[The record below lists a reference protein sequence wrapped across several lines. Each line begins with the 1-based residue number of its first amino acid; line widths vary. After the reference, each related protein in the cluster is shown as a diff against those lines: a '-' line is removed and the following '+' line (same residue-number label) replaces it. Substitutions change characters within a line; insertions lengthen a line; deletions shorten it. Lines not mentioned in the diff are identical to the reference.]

1 MTLHVPVEIP
11 LADVPERYQR
21 LGDATVLRPLGHVEY
36 ALQERL
42 RGMGL
47 EDGVVRMWVE
57 NGYLCVENV

>member
-1 MTLHVPVEIP
+1 MLPRSWVTTQSELEIP

-21 LGDATVLRPLGHVEY
+21 LGSATVIRPLGHVEY

-47 EDGVVRMWVE
+47 EDGVVRM
-57 NGYLCVENV
+57 CVENV